1 MGSADLKIT
10 LNKSYSE
17 EFESTYI
24 KYAQIISTLV
34 KISHAHI
41 LTLLSSTY
49 NVRSMTTIISSP
61 TLVR

>member
-1 MGSADLKIT
+1 MGSAYLKII

-24 KYAQIISTLV
+24 KYARIISTLV

-41 LTLLSSTY
+41 LTLTLSSTY
-49 NVRSMTTIISSP
+49 NV
-61 TLVR
+61 